1 MAATWEL
8 DRRISRLIN
17 RILREVSSN
26 GTVKRAD
33 SRQLKR
39 EIRLVLE
46 RDYGSSLRNNFER
59 SEIDHLVGTAAAI
72 WPNFN
77 HSPMGP
83 PSMRLFAEVSDLLS
97 LHLSSAPYRHGGGFA
112 VRGFYLRKTPS
123 SLGKPLI
130 YVNSAHHPLAVGTAF
145 CHEVGHHLSAGMFC
159 AAGEQPQTR
168 LYLGAE
174 CTARLDDRVE
184 LAADII
190 VSLAGYP
197 KPMARQIFAAPVRKG
212 LMPDLGVPSGKVFE
226 AVREHLRS
234 RYGFDLAAVLAP
246 DRKLHYLTGMLHYAR
261 LREALLAEYD
271 V

>member
-1 MAATWEL
+1 MAASWEL
-8 DRRISRLIN
+8 DRQITHLVN
-17 RILREVSSN
+17 RILREVSSS
-26 GTVKRAD
+26 GAVKRAD
-33 SRQLKR
+33 GRRLRR
-39 EIRLVLE
+39 EIRQVLE
-46 RDYGSSLRNNFER
+46 RDYSASLRNSLEPGDVNR
-59 SEIDHLVGTAAAI
+59 LVATASAI

-77 HSPMGP
+77 RSPMGP
-83 PSMRLFAEVSDLLS
+83 PSMRLFAEVSELLS
-97 LHLSSAPYRHGGGFA
+97 LHLSSAPYRHRGGFA
-112 VRGFYLRKTPS
+112 VRGFYLRKTPPA
-123 SLGKPLI
+123 LGKPLI

-159 AAGEQPQTR
+159 PGGEQPAAR

-174 CTARLDDRVE
+174 CAARLDDRVE

-197 KPMARQIFAAPVRKG
+197 KPMARQIFAGPVQHG
-212 LMPDLGVPSGKVFE
+212 LMPDLAVPSGKVFE
-226 AVREHLRS
+226 AVQQHLRA
-234 RYGFDLAAVLAP
+234 RYGFDLAAVLVP